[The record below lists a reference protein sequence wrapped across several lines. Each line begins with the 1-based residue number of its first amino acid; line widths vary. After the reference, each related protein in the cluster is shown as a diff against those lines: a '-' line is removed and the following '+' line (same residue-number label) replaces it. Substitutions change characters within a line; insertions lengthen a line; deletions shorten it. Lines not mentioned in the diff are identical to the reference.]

1 MEGWIRRWLGH
12 GTSMDGWCTCLVSGR
27 RRGRSNTPSPSLRFW
42 RWWREWR
49 RCGVLPL
56 TGRLRS
62 SCAPRHRMRSA
73 REEPSTYP
81 CIEMLAEDRA
91 QATVEA
97 ALLIPSFLLLLLLM
111 LQPVCLLYTR
121 AIMESAAAETA
132 RLMTTATL
140 EDDEAYRAFALRRLS
155 AIPDL
160 AIFHAG
166 GSQSWEIECG
176 RAADTGGTVR
186 VSIEGRVRPLPIL
199 GAFAGAMGEVNG
211 YGDVRM
217 RVDVSYEGRPEW
229 LEGEYAEW
237 VEMWDT

>member
-1 MEGWIRRWLGH
+1 
-12 GTSMDGWCTCLVSGR
+12 
-27 RRGRSNTPSPSLRFW
+27 
-42 RWWREWR
+42 
-49 RCGVLPL
+49 
-56 TGRLRS
+56 
-62 SCAPRHRMRSA
+62 
-73 REEPSTYP
+73 
-81 CIEMLAEDRA
+81 MLAEDRA

-155 AIPDL
+155 AIPDM

>member
-1 MEGWIRRWLGH
+1 
-12 GTSMDGWCTCLVSGR
+12 
-27 RRGRSNTPSPSLRFW
+27 
-42 RWWREWR
+42 
-49 RCGVLPL
+49 
-56 TGRLRS
+56 
-62 SCAPRHRMRSA
+62 MRK
-73 REEPSTYP
+73 EPSIYP
-81 CIEMLAEDRA
+81 CIEVLAEGRA

-121 AIMESAAAETA
+121 SIMESAAAETA

-140 EDDEAYRAFALRRLS
+140 EGDEAYRAFALRRLS

-186 VSIEGRVRPLPIL
+186 VSIEGYVRPLPIL

-211 YGDVRM
+211 YGDVQM

>member
-1 MEGWIRRWLGH
+1 
-12 GTSMDGWCTCLVSGR
+12 
-27 RRGRSNTPSPSLRFW
+27 
-42 RWWREWR
+42 
-49 RCGVLPL
+49 
-56 TGRLRS
+56 
-62 SCAPRHRMRSA
+62 
-73 REEPSTYP
+73 
-81 CIEMLAEDRA
+81 MLAEDRA

-140 EDDEAYRAFALRRLS
+140 EDDEAYRRSRFAGSPPYLIWRS
-155 AIPDL
+155 FMP
-160 AIFHAG
+160 G

-186 VSIEGRVRPLPIL
+186 VSIEGHVRPLPIL